1 MKFTILVRNHA
12 LKSGKYEGTFDKVED
27 AVAHAIALANRSRS
41 FCEFEVWRGTPREP
55 IALLKGHDIYKGRC

>member
-1 MKFTILVRNHA
+1 VKFTVLIRNHA

-55 IALLKGHDIYKGRC
+55 IELLKGHDIYKGRC